1 MLHKVVAVDVQW
13 QNALSFLF
21 NCSAPLKGIVWCQ
34 VDRLQLVSSAG
45 GLWVLL

>member
-1 MLHKVVAVDVQW
+1 MLHEVVAVDVQW
-13 QNALSFLF
+13 QNALSFLLT
-21 NCSAPLKGIVWCQ
+21 AVLLKGIVWCQ